1 MRAAA
6 ATVLG
11 IALLLPTTAAHADE
25 AFVAKKDAYLA
36 DKAANPTDEAAKK
49 AWQAA
54 LDKRVGAKPARLINI
69 YNQWTRE
76 YLTVEFEGD
85 DADYTHDE
93 VNTFLR
99 CRFTND
105 PTDMDPR
112 LLGVLVGAAR
122 HFHKGRVNLVS
133 AYRSPKYNLILQ
145 KKGRNVSRNSQH
157 THGRAV
163 DFRVPGVSVKR
174 LHRYVR
180 ALRLGGVGFYTH
192 SRFIHADT
200 ARVRYWTAR

>member
-6 ATVLG
+6 ATVLAV
-11 IALLLPTTAAHADE
+11 ALLLPTSSAHAE
-25 AFVAKKDAYLA
+25 ESFVAKKDAYLA
-36 DKAANPTDEAAKK
+36 DKADKASDEAAKK
-49 AWQAA
+49 AWQAE
-54 LDKRVGAKPARLINI
+54 LDKRVGAEPARLINI

-76 YLTVEFEGD
+76 YLTVDFEGD
-85 DADYTHDE
+85 DVEYTHDE
-93 VNTFLR
+93 VNEFLR

-122 HFHKGRVNLVS
+122 HFDRKRVNLVS

-157 THGRAV
+157 TRGRAV
-163 DFRVPGVSVKR
+163 DFRIPGVSVKR
-174 LHRYVR
+174 LHLYVR
-180 ALRLGGVGFYTH
+180 SLRLGGVGFYTH